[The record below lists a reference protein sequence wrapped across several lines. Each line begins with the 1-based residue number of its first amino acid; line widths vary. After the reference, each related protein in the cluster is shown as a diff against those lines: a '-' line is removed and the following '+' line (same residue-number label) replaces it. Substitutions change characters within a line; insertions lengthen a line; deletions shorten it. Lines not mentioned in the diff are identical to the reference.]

1 MIIYVDLLI
10 MVSLLTNGS
19 IFYIAGKLA
28 GGRIQIYRII
38 LADILAVILTVGLLS
53 RYSPYIS
60 SNVGKITASLVL
72 AYIAYPW
79 RGRRFYVRQLVL
91 LLLTASMVSSLCLLS
106 QAFTAT
112 MPVTAGIAI
121 ANNRPTLFNLL
132 LALGLLGAFTYYH
145 RKIRVLPREL
155 LYEVDL
161 YLNDHKVCLR
171 ALADTGNRLQSMS
184 GKGVILG
191 YYRDVVE
198 ILPAGLAELLANES
212 MSADMLMVAVADSE
226 YAPRMQ
232 LISYYTIDQHSF
244 LAAIRLDKAV
254 VYHGESK
261 TQDFFEPI
269 LAFAPQKLSG
279 ECNLI
284 IPSEMLR

>member
-28 GGRIQIYRII
+28 GGRIRLSRII
-38 LADILAVILTVGLLS
+38 WVDILAVALTVGLLS

-60 SNVGKITASLVL
+60 SIPGKVSASLIL

-79 RGRRFYVRQLVL
+79 RGKRFYVRQLVL
-91 LLLTASMVSSLCLLS
+91 MLLTASMVSSLCLLS

-112 MPVTAGIAI
+112 VPVTAGIAI

-161 YLNDHKVCLR
+161 YLQGKRVCLR
-171 ALADTGNRLQSMS
+171 ALADTGNRLQSIS
-184 GKGVILG
+184 GKDVILG
-191 YYRDVVE
+191 YYQDVEE
-198 ILPAGLAELLANES
+198 ILPDGLAELLANES
-212 MSADMLMVAVADSE
+212 MSADMLMVAAADSE

-244 LAAIRLDKAV
+244 LAAIRLDKAA
-254 VYHGESK
+254 VYRGENK

-279 ECNLI
+279 EYHLI
-284 IPSEMLR
+284 IPAEMLR